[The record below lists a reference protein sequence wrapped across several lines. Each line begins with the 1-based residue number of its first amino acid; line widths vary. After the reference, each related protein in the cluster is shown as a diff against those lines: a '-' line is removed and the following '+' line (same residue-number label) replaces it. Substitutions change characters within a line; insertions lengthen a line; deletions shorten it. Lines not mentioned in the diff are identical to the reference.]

1 MSRFDIRD
9 LPLQGLKRVERHR
22 AGDARGFLSRLFC
35 ADELAEAGW
44 SKPIV
49 QINHTYTALRGTVR
63 GLHFQRPPRAEMKL
77 VNCIRGEI
85 WDVIVDL
92 RPDSPTYL
100 RWHAEP
106 LSADNLHAVLIPEGC
121 AHGFQ
126 ALSNDVELLYGHSAA
141 YAPNAEGGIN
151 ARDPR
156 LAIPWPI
163 EITEIS
169 TRDDAFP
176 FIDAMFT
183 GVLL

>member
-1 MSRFDIRD
+1 MGIT
-9 LPLQGLKRVERHR
+9 P
-22 AGDARGFLSRLFC
+22 
-35 ADELAEAGW
+35 
-44 SKPIV
+44 
-49 QINHTYTALRGTVR
+49 
-63 GLHFQRPPRAEMKL
+63 RP
-77 VNCIRGEI
+77 GE
-85 WDVIVDL
+85 DV
-92 RPDSPTYL
+92 